1 MLYNVVKV
9 LFHDKLMDHIA
20 TEHPNFVPEVKKETK
35 REKRKH
41 NFPKFMN
48 VLLKDVTSRLQKFQI
63 IKDIIVSILVKDHIF
78 ASIVELVSINVI
90 D

>member
-1 MLYNVVKV
+1 
-9 LFHDKLMDHIA
+9 
-20 TEHPNFVPEVKKETK
+20 
-35 REKRKH
+35 
-41 NFPKFMN
+41 MN